1 MKFKL
6 FILVVFSVLF
16 CQDTHAQGL
25 FNIRKKRDKKNVLK
39 PEEVKQ
45 AAIPIDTATK
55 KLFLLKDVYNIA
67 VLLPFYLDNM
77 DDHLYDRKE
86 FEYEKIE
93 VGDENA
99 MKIEEEEDLVKIY
112 PKSKMALS
120 FYEGI
125 LLALDTLQKL
135 GLSCNIKVYDTKN
148 DTNALRKIRGS
159 LINDS
164 LDLIIGPVYNKNMTI
179 MAKYAFN
186 YKVPIISPLSSK
198 PVALRGNPYFI
209 MANPTIHTQCKTLVS
224 YMYEN
229 YKNKKVLI
237 VKEDRPREGRAAKIF
252 ERCLNDKDKN
262 YMSEQ
267 NDEDPKSWLT
277 QIRLSDGDYWSL
289 KKNLQDTSLNVV
301 AIASSNEAFV
311 SKVLKYLVRKADSN
325 AVVFGLPNWSK
336 FETIETETFQRL
348 NTHIPST
355 SFIDLESN
363 NAKWLR
369 SKYRRWYKSEPD
381 KHVIRGF
388 DIGYYYLGLLLK
400 YGNSIIDE
408 LIEEDQKSI
417 HTSYDHHTLGI
428 KYGLENKYVS
438 ILKFQNFQLVKVGE

>member
-1 MKFKL
+1 MFL
-6 FILVVFSVLF
+6 CESS
-16 CQDTHAQGL
+16 QAQGL

-39 PEEVKQ
+39 PEEIKK
-45 AAIPIDTATK
+45 ALIPIDTSTK
-55 KLFLLKDVYNIA
+55 KQFLLKEVYNVA

-77 DDHLYDRKE
+77 DDHLKAKKE
-86 FEYEKIE
+86 FQYEKIE

-135 GLSCNIKVYDTKN
+135 GLSCNLKVYDTKN
-148 DTNALRKIRGS
+148 DTNVLLKIRSS

-198 PVALRGNPYFI
+198 PVALRGNPYFV
-209 MANPTIHTQCKTLVS
+209 MANPTINTQCKTLVN
-224 YMYEN
+224 YMFKN
-229 YKNKKVLI
+229 YKNKKILI
-237 VKEDRPREGRAAKIF
+237 VKEDRRRESRAAKIL
-252 ERCLNDKDKN
+252 ENCLNDIHRN
-262 YMSEQ
+262 YKSDQ
-267 NDEDPKSWLT
+267 NDGDSKSWLT
-277 QIRLSDGDYWSL
+277 MIRISDGDYWSL

-301 AIASSNEAFV
+301 AISSSNEAFV
-311 SKVLKYLVRKADSN
+311 SKVLKYLVQKADSN

-348 NTHIPST
+348 QTHIPST
-355 SFIDLESN
+355 YFIDLEADN
-363 NAKWLR
+363 TKWLR
-369 SKYRRWYKSEPD
+369 AKYRSWYKSEPD
-381 KHVIRGF
+381 KHVINGF
-388 DIGYYYLGLLLK
+388 DIGYYYLGLLQK

-408 LIEEDQKSI
+408 LEEDDQKSI
-417 HTSYDHHTLGI
+417 HTSYEHHTLGI